1 MKRLNKDVVLQKNQV
16 ENIKVEKEI
25 LFQADHPFV
34 NSMDFVFTNELRI
47 YFFLKYVPGGN
58 IYDNLYN
65 IQRFSEPAVKFISA
79 QIVLALGYL
88 HSNGIVHRDLKPE
101 NVLMDADG
109 YICLADFGL
118 AKFLKDNQDQTYS
131 FCGTAEYLAPEIL
144 DMKGHGFSV
153 DWWTLGILM
162 YEMATGRPP
171 FMNKSH
177 HRLGILIRTGK
188 IIFPDPVRHGIE
200 MSSELQDI
208 ITQVRF

>member
-16 ENIKVEKEI
+16 DNIKVEKEI
-25 LFQADHPFV
+25 LFDADHPFV
-34 NSMDFVFTNELRI
+34 NSMDYVFQNELRI

-58 IYDNLYN
+58 IYDNLYKV
-65 IQRFSEPAVKFISA
+65 QRFTEPTVKFIAA

-88 HSNGIVHRDLKPE
+88 HTKKIVHRDLKPE
-101 NVLMDADG
+101 NVLMDANG

-118 AKFLKDNQDQTYS
+118 AKFLQQPKDQTFS

-188 IIFPDPVRHGIE
+188 IIFPDPVRHGIV
-200 MSSELQDI
+200 MSEEL
-208 ITQVRF
+208 